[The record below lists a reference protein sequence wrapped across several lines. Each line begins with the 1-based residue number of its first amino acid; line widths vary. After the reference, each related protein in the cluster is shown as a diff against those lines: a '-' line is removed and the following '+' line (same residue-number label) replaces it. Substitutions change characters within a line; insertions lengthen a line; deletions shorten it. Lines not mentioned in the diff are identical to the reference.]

1 MAEGQTMHATLGS
14 QAKKEGARRCILEQA
29 RHNPAMPKDLFRFDA
44 AAKVA
49 DRQAGPFA
57 LAVRSIGAGRE

>member
-1 MAEGQTMHATLGS
+1 MHATLGS
-14 QAKKEGARRCILEQA
+14 QAKKASAERRIPKQA
-29 RHNPAMPKDLFRFDA
+29 RHNPAMPADLFRFDS